1 MHKALPLEDRKVR
14 QHRLHECVGIPA
26 VEYIAQVPLFY
37 VCSFVWFMKYLGKL
51 SCCHGGCCSDGLL
64 PFKIVCSDISEGPA
78 APIVGVNLFQEEAT
92 RSSETSEQT
101 LSCTG
106 DHFQYWQR
114 KPAPQLHQNLFLFTL
129 SM

>member
-1 MHKALPLEDRKVR
+1 MHKALPPEDRKVR
-14 QHRLHECVGIPA
+14 QQRLCECVGIPA
-26 VEYIAQVPLFY
+26 VEFIAQVPLFL

-51 SCCHGGCCSDGLL
+51 SCCHSGCCSHSLL
-64 PFKIVCSDISEGPA
+64 AFKVVCSDVSERPA
-78 APIVGVNLFQEEAT
+78 SIVGVNLFQEEAT

-114 KPAPQLHQNLFLFTL
+114 KRVPQLHQNLFLFTF
-129 SM
+129 SK